1 MGAEWID
8 VSIPLEN
15 GMVQWP
21 GDTPFERSETMQ
33 IARGEVANVS
43 QICATVHIGTH
54 MDAPRHF
61 LTDGR
66 GMDAMPIEAT
76 VGPARVI
83 AIRDPEVIRV
93 EELEPHR
100 VGKGERVLF
109 KTQNSS
115 GLWGTHKFQEKFVHI
130 PHETAVYLAGCGVQT
145 VGVDYLSVGG
155 FDTDGPE
162 THRALLGAGI
172 WIIEGLN
179 LEHVEP
185 GDYEMICLPLKI
197 VGSDGAPARAVL
209 RRLVP

>member
-1 MGAEWID
+1 MSREWID

-15 GMVQWP
+15 GMVCWP
-21 GDTPFERSETMQ
+21 GDAPFERLETMK
-33 IARGEVANVS
+33 IASGEAANVS
-43 QICATVHIGTH
+43 KFCSTVHIGTH

-61 LTDGR
+61 LDDGR
-66 GMDAMPIEAT
+66 GIDTMPIAAT
-76 VGPARVI
+76 VGLARVI
-83 AIRDPEVIRV
+83 AIRDPEVIPVR
-93 EELEPHR
+93 ELEPHR
-100 VGKGERVLF
+100 VSKGERVLF

-115 GLWGTHKFQEKFVHI
+115 RLWKTRTFQEKFVHI
-130 PHETAVYLAGCGVQT
+130 PQDTAAYLASCGVQT

-185 GDYEMICLPLKI
+185 GDYEMICLPLRI

-209 RRLVP
+209 RRLVH